1 MTDITWTNDTRRSS
15 PAVYLVH
22 AKDTDLYK
30 IGKAVDVGRR
40 VAGLQ
45 TSCPYKLLVLAVVEG
60 IGEKNLHARY
70 KQFRQHGEW
79 FCLPDSAV
87 AEILEMA
94 TPSPKVP
101 TSKGVTFK
109 GASLS
114 DEQRLRLIRN
124 VTCGL

>member
-1 MTDITWTNDTRRSS
+1 MTDDALRHNS
-15 PAVYLVH
+15 PVVYLVH
-22 AKDTDLYK
+22 AKGTDLYK
-30 IGKAVDVGRR
+30 IGKAVDVGKRISD
-40 VAGLQ
+40 LQ
-45 TSCPYKLLVLAVVEG
+45 TSSPYKLVILAVVEG
-60 IGEKNLHARY
+60 TREKDLHARY